1 MQTQKS
7 VKSIKE
13 ANELF
18 KELSSTMECGE
29 RVKVMIK
36 NVGEIQK
43 YVEIIIKYGLSLIDI
58 EEVNNDYYLVIEN
71 RFGVRCV

>member
-1 MQTQKS
+1 MQTRRS
-7 VKSIKE
+7 VRNIKE

-18 KELSSTMECGE
+18 KELSNTMECGE

-36 NVGEIQK
+36 NVGEVQK

-71 RFGVRCV
+71 RFSVRCA